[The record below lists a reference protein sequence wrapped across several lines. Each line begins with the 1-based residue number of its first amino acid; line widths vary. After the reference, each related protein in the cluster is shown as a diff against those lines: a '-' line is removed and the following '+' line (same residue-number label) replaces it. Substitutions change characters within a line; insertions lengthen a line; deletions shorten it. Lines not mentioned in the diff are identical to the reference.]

1 MPSSFI
7 TSQMA
12 SRIIGSPWPEPYCI
26 ARRPSVS
33 TSCSRVAPTT
43 SSGRSAMLGIPPASE
58 TTSGRLATANRAR
71 MAEAVI
77 PCVRAAYRST

>member
-1 MPSSFI
+1 MF
-7 TSQMA
+7 
-12 SRIIGSPWPEPYCI
+12 
-26 ARRPSVS
+26 
-33 TSCSRVAPTT
+33 
-43 SSGRSAMLGIPPASE
+43 GIPPASE